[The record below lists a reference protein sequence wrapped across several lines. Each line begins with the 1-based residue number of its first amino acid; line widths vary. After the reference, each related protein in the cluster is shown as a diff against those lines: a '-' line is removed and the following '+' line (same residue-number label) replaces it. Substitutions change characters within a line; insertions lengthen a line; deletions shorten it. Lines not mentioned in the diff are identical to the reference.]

1 MSMTT
6 PVAVDGLPED
16 MVEGRG
22 PNAAASAHWFKVA
35 ATLRDKPD
43 QWFIVG
49 EDASSSLPS
58 RIKFGHIKAF
68 AEGTFEARGYKSKQI
83 TTTTNVYEKVYAR
96 YVGPRVPLV
105 KPEPVKVI
113 RPKDLAPRPDRIP
126 AAAVVPAQPA
136 LTPMQKVAVSIARHH
151 ADARKIVWMDLPEDE
166 RARRVEAAGVAYQTV
181 YGLIA
186 DDMENTV
193 KAKVRRVNG

>member
-58 RIKFGHIKAF
+58 RIKSVHINAF
-68 AEGTFEARGYKSKQI
+68 AEGTFEASGYKSKQI

-96 YVGPRVPLV
+96 YRGPRVPLAQ
-105 KPEPVKVI
+105 PEPVKAEPKVI
-113 RPKDLAPRPDRIP
+113 APRPTNVP
-126 AAAVVPAQPA
+126 AAKVVPAPPQ

-193 KAKVRRVNG
+193 KAKVRRVVS